1 LDADTGKITWYF
13 QETPNEHWDFDT
25 PSPKML
31 YDVSI
36 NGENRKVVANFS
48 RNGFYYT
55 LDRANGQFI
64 RADQYQEKVTWTK
77 GIDLKTGKL
86 INKVTFPPSN
96 ESGMLST
103 DGDILATGHTTGK
116 FSVYD
121 ADTLQEVY
129 SFNLG
134 TPITAPPMSYKVG
147 DKQYIAVVIGGG
159 VGLRGVPLLQPS

>member
-1 LDADTGKITWYF
+1 MDAKRMIAYVAGAEGCISSTAVKSPMDDKKDYVGLPPCCTEQGRITAHGAIWA
-13 QETPNEHWDFDT
+13 
-25 PSPKML
+25 M
-31 YDVSI
+31 
-36 NGENRKVVANFS
+36 
-48 RNGFYYT
+48 
-55 LDRANGQFI
+55 
-64 RADQYQEKVTWTK
+64 
-77 GIDLKTGKL
+77 DLKTGKM

-116 FSVYD
+116 FAVYD

-159 VGLRGVPLLQPS
+159 IGLRGVPLLQPSAMVAVFGL